1 MNTGI
6 NTLIEQTKKELAD
19 LINQKL
25 QQGMPISVVGLILD
39 TLMYEVILLLYCGSH
54 DKYMWFTIHPATV
67 LNAISVE
74 GLDNKIPIS
83 PAS

>member
-25 QQGMPISVVGLILD
+25 QQGMPISMVGLILD
-39 TLMYEVILLLYCGSH
+39 TLMYEVKNNIEIAIAQEQERV
-54 DKYMWFTIHPATV
+54 KEQTKAT
-67 LNAISVE
+67 NEQVE
-74 GLDNKIPIS
+74 YIPENN
-83 PAS
+83 

>member
-39 TLMYEVILLLYCGSH
+39 TLMYEVKNNIE
-54 DKYMWFTIHPATV
+54 I
-67 LNAISVE
+67 AIAQEQERVKEQAKAASEQVE
-74 GLDNKIPIS
+74 YVPENN
-83 PAS
+83 

>member
-39 TLMYEVILLLYCGSH
+39 TLMYEVKNNIEIAIEQEQERV
-54 DKYMWFTIHPATV
+54 KEQTKAT
-67 LNAISVE
+67 SEQVE
-74 GLDNKIPIS
+74 YVPENN
-83 PAS
+83 

>member
-39 TLMYEVILLLYCGSH
+39 TLMYEVKNNIE
-54 DKYMWFTIHPATV
+54 I
-67 LNAISVE
+67 AIAQEQERVKEQAKAASKQVE
-74 GLDNKIPIS
+74 HVPETNK
-83 PAS
+83 

>member
-39 TLMYEVILLLYCGSH
+39 TLMYEVKNNIE
-54 DKYMWFTIHPATV
+54 I
-67 LNAISVE
+67 AIAQEQERVKEQTKAASEQVE
-74 GLDNKIPIS
+74 YVPENN
-83 PAS
+83 